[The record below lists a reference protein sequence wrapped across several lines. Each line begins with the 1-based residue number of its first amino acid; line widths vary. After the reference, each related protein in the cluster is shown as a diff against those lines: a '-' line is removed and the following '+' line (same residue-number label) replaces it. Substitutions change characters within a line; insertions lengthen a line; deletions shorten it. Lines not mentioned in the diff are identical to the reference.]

1 MNEIVKCKNEIE
13 ELCKKHRVHGFYV
26 FGSVLT
32 ESFNADSDIDF
43 LINFQD
49 IELLDYADNYFGL
62 LFALQELFDR
72 NVDLLTEQSLK
83 NPYFIEEINRTKQ
96 LIYAA

>member
-1 MNEIVKCKNEIE
+1 MNEIFKYKNEIE
-13 ELCKKHRVHGFYV
+13 ELCKKHRVQGFYV

-32 ESFNADSDIDF
+32 ESFNTDSDIDF
-43 LINFQD
+43 LVNFQD

-72 NVDLLTEQSLK
+72 KVDLVTEKSLK